1 VTTPPSFDKEQFNG
15 YTTRHITMLLLYG
28 LFVLVIGILV
38 AAFLPLNSNDKIIAL
53 VSPIITGIYGLASGA
68 VGYWIGKQ
76 RLPIPDPSTTTT
88 TTHTVTGP
96 TPTVLP
102 SGTELVS
109 APAPPAAIVE
119 TPKPQEIQP

>member
-1 VTTPPSFDKEQFNG
+1 MTPTPPVFDKEQFNA

-68 VGYWIGKQ
+68 VGYWIAKQ

-88 TTHTVTGP
+88 TLHQVTGP
-96 TPTVLP
+96 SPQVVP
-102 SGTELVS
+102 SGSELVP
-109 APAPPAAIVE
+109 APTPPAAIV
-119 TPKPQEIQP
+119 TAPLDPPK